1 MRPTLLTV
9 RGLRVPSYQAMF
21 CLGVTLGV
29 VAQNAAANAAGLS
42 AVRVYA
48 ATFVLLPIGIAGTR
62 LLYVL
67 GHRHDFRRNPGQI
80 LDRASGGMALYGGLL
95 AILPASIPLLAALD
109 LPFWRFWDVTSFLL
123 LVAMVCTRI
132 GCLLNGC
139 CAGRLR
145 RVPTQ
150 LLEAVAGAAL
160 LVAALILWP
169 VLDRPGELFLLIV
182 AGYGAARTM
191 LQPLRVEG
199 ARRDAMV
206 LISLALVVCSLAALG
221 LIGT

>member
-1 MRPTLLTV
+1 MRPTLV
-9 RGLRVPSYQAMF
+9 AFGGIRVPSYQAMF

-29 VAQNAAANAAGLS
+29 VAQNGAANAAGLS
-42 AVRVYA
+42 AARVYA

-67 GHRHDFRRNPGQI
+67 GHRHDFRPDPRQI

-95 AILPASIPLLAALD
+95 AIVPASIPVLAALAV
-109 LPFWRFWDVTSFLL
+109 PFWRYWDVTIFLL

-150 LLEAVAGAAL
+150 LLEAAVGAAL
-160 LVAALILWP
+160 LVAAVALWP

-182 AGYGAARTM
+182 AGYGAARTV
-191 LQPLRVEG
+191 LQPLRAEG
-199 ARRDAMV
+199 TRTDATV
-206 LISLALVVCSLAALG
+206 LISLGLVVCSLAAVG